1 MKEELISEKKITK
14 LSKRLAKT
22 FDIGEEEAREL
33 IYEEWEMVESLF
45 QAHKKVKAVAQH
57 MSDEINYIY
66 RIA

>member
-22 FDIGEEEAREL
+22 FNISEEEAREL
-33 IYEEWEMVESLF
+33 IYGEWELVESLF
-45 QAHKKVKAVAQH
+45 QAHKKVKAVTQH